1 MPGAARRLRE
11 KARRKFW
18 GGHQKHEYNCPDCGR
33 EAGEISGSFEVH
45 HKDGDPENNEL
56 GNLVAVCR
64 VCHAIREERPVPRDS
79 LRNLL
84 EGATHGSKEQAS
96 LSQRGRL
103 GGYQKERSF
112 NSKNKPDW
120 MNRGHY
126 LIVSGMREGDL
137 IDIYSPAILAH
148 NLDFS
153 RQYITQ
159 CLRKLEAKGWVEC
172 VEHGKYTL
180 TKEARDGA
188 RSEQ

>member
-1 MPGAARRLRE
+1 MTTQKQNSRREAREL
-11 KARRKFW
+11 FW
-18 GGHQKHEYNCPDCGR
+18 SNHSHEDYRCPDCGR
-33 EAGEISGSFEVH
+33 KAAEISGSFEVH
-45 HKDGDPENNEL
+45 HKDGDPLNNDL

-64 VCHAIREERPVPRDS
+64 VCHSIREERPVPRDS

-84 EGATHGSKEQAS
+84 EKASDGREEQKTLFQTGESAGYGKKRS
-96 LSQRGRL
+96 L
-103 GGYQKERSF
+103 

-137 IDIYSPAILAH
+137 VDIYSPAILSY

-159 CLRKLEAKGWVEC
+159 CLRKLEAKEWVEC
-172 VEHGKYTL
+172 VERGKYTL
-180 TKEARDGA
+180 TTKARGGD
-188 RSEQ
+188 RR